1 MLAYDP
7 KVICLFLCIMVICMM
22 VNKVIVCPIC
32 GKRTFLR
39 IQDGGYLNEYPIRV
53 NCYNCHTLL
62 KGVYIMDTRSPY
74 RGLFMINADVE
85 ECDMDSET
93 LTCRNADYVAEVSGE
108 LPCDFVKEYD
118 GGLPESPFM
127 RSTNCLDSA
136 ENHIR
141 RLTYFT
147 KNIEEW
153 KKKKS
158 TAFQLLDD
166 GRIEYIATALNNKI
180 GEYSYECDHYLKSL
194 HCLQEVVLE
203 ETKDIF
209 LNPDQDEY
217 VRKII
222 CKMSQVD
229 DEMLHQFVELLGGV
243 HGLILSY
250 KKCVNVFSEFM
261 GIYANLLPA
270 ETYMNFKTKEGANG
284 CIATC
289 SFVDL
294 KSFYQDAYEALL
306 SLMYPATAET
316 SCFDVN
322 VPWTLISSDVPFVY
336 SISPFPKSF
345 SAPLHSMII
354 LESTP
359 EAVVSAIRP
368 GTFAF
373 ISPGRDFAEGLWVAR
388 IKCIPAALAFCPR
401 RITHSVTFTFLYII
415 RSANSSST
423 TTIRG
428 SVLNAAPFSSTG
440 LSFCTLPL

>member
-1 MLAYDP
+1 
-7 KVICLFLCIMVICMM
+7 
-22 VNKVIVCPIC
+22 
-32 GKRTFLR
+32 
-39 IQDGGYLNEYPIRV
+39 
-53 NCYNCHTLL
+53 
-62 KGVYIMDTRSPY
+62 MDTRSPY

-306 SLMYPATAET
+306 SLMYIPVCLDNIVIRGNFQVFDSTYEDILCPKNKNRDLEWYKKLDNGKRYNKLNYEECYQRLIDFPAKRFLRNGIGHNNINYDGITQIITAYDLKDPNRIKYKD
-316 SCFDVN
+316 SLMNMAIDCIG
-322 VPWTLISSDVPFVY
+322 LA
-336 SISPFPKSF
+336 KS
-345 SAPLHSMII
+345 
-354 LESTP
+354 
-359 EAVVSAIRP
+359 AVVFSEMILFMLRHELK
-368 GTFAF
+368 
-373 ISPGRDFAEGLWVAR
+373 AEGIHSIMHPRFYKGVKLNDNCPCGSG
-388 IKCIPAALAFCPR
+388 IKYKKCCMNDVEMVL
-401 RITHSVTFTFLYII
+401 
-415 RSANSSST
+415 RS
-423 TTIRG
+423 
-428 SVLNAAPFSSTG
+428 L
-440 LSFCTLPL
+440 